1 MAVAEEH
8 KPMEKE
14 KRRALGRGLESL
26 LPSGPRV
33 VASPTAAA
41 PAVPSP
47 VVIPAALSP
56 VVPEPVVPQ
65 PGPELVPTP
74 VPETIDEI
82 QAAREPRSQFS
93 QNRGEVAQPQ
103 SQNPHPVSHKTLDK
117 DGAPS
122 SVDSRT
128 EVSAPHEVAFGQQV
142 IEIPLDSI
150 DENPY
155 QTRRTFDPAA
165 LQELAESI
173 KATGVAQPV
182 VVRPAANANAAAANR
197 RYVLVLGERRCR
209 ASKLAGKTTVP
220 AIVRALGN
228 EQAAEMTIVE
238 NLQRQ
243 DLNCLEQAQ
252 AFARLSK
259 EFNLTQEQIGQRTGV
274 SRESVA
280 NYLRMLKLPK
290 AVLDLIGAGKLGFSE
305 ARVLLEAAP
314 HMGEVGVMDLAFDA
328 AKRDLTVRQLKE
340 RVEFFLHPELHQ
352 PEPPKPKVVDPNVAD
367 AERQLRE
374 ALGMRVR
381 VLSYQGNKGQ
391 VVIRYESLAD
401 FDRIFERLSQ
411 DV

>member
-1 MAVAEEH
+1 VAVIEEH
-8 KPMEKE
+8 KPVE

-33 VASPTAAA
+33 VAAA
-41 PAVPSP
+41 PTTAVTP
-47 VVIPAALSP
+47 VVIPAAVAP
-56 VVPEPVVPQ
+56 VIAE
-65 PGPELVPTP
+65 PGPELVPMP
-74 VPETIDEI
+74 GEI
-82 QAAREPRSQFS
+82 GEIHAARERAPLKPKPGLNGPPSS
-93 QNRGEVAQPQ
+93 VEAA
-103 SQNPHPVSHKTLDK
+103 S
-117 DGAPS
+117 GAPS
-122 SVDSRT
+122 SVEASRAGAP
-128 EVSAPHEVAFGQQV
+128 APHVTGQPSESVHQ
-142 IEIPLDSI
+142 IPLDQI

-155 QTRRTFDPAA
+155 QTRRTFDEAG
-165 LQELAESI
+165 LNELAESI
-173 KATGVAQPV
+173 KANGLAQPV
-182 VVRPAANANAAAANR
+182 VVRPGANG

-209 ASKLAGKTTVP
+209 ASRLAGKTAVS
-220 AIVRALGN
+220 AIVRMLGN

-290 AVLDLIGAGKLGFSE
+290 PVLDLIGAGKLGFSE

-314 HMGEVGVMDLAFDA
+314 HVSAETIIDLASMA
-328 AKRDLTVRQLKE
+328 VRLDLTVRDLKQ
-340 RVEFFLHPELHQ
+340 RVEYTLHPELHQ
-352 PEPPKPKVVDPNVAD
+352 PEPPKPKTVDPNVVD

-374 ALGMRVR
+374 SLGMRVR
-381 VLSYQGNKGQ
+381 VMAYQGNKGQ

-401 FDRIFERLSQ
+401 FDRILERLSR

>member
-8 KPMEKE
+8 KPVE

-33 VASPTAAA
+33 VAAA
-41 PAVPSP
+41 PTTAVTP
-47 VVIPAALSP
+47 VVIPAAVAP
-56 VVPEPVVPQ
+56 VIAE
-65 PGPELVPTP
+65 PGPELVPMP
-74 VPETIDEI
+74 GEI
-82 QAAREPRSQFS
+82 GEIHAARERAPLKPKPGLNGPPSS
-93 QNRGEVAQPQ
+93 VEAA
-103 SQNPHPVSHKTLDK
+103 S
-117 DGAPS
+117 GAPS
-122 SVDSRT
+122 SVEASRAGAP
-128 EVSAPHEVAFGQQV
+128 APHGPAPHVSEAPQGQQV
-142 IEIPLDSI
+142 VEIPLDLV

-155 QTRRTFDPAA
+155 QTRRTFDEAA
-165 LQELAESI
+165 LNELAESI
-173 KATGVAQPV
+173 KANGLAQPV
-182 VVRPAANANAAAANR
+182 VVRPGANG

-209 ASKLAGKTTVP
+209 ASRLAGKAAVP
-220 AIVRALGN
+220 AIVRMLGN

-290 AVLDLIGAGKLGFSE
+290 PVLDLIGGGKLGFSE

-314 HMGEVGVMDLAFDA
+314 HVSAETIIDLASMA
-328 AKRDLTVRQLKE
+328 VRLDLTVRDLKQ
-340 RVEFFLHPELHQ
+340 RVEYTLHPELHQ
-352 PEPPKPKVVDPNVAD
+352 PEPPKPKTVDPNVVD

-374 ALGMRVR
+374 SLGMRVR
-381 VLSYQGNKGQ
+381 VMAYQGNKGQ

-401 FDRIFERLSQ
+401 FDRILERLSR

>member
-1 MAVAEEH
+1 VAAIEEH
-8 KPMEKE
+8 KPVE

-33 VASPTAAA
+33 VAAA
-41 PAVPSP
+41 PTTAVTPVAPPP
-47 VVIPAALSP
+47 VVIPAAVAP
-56 VVPEPVVPQ
+56 VIAE

-74 VPETIDEI
+74 GEI
-82 QAAREPRSQFS
+82 AEIHAARERAPLKPKPGL
-93 QNRGEVAQPQ
+93 NGP
-103 SQNPHPVSHKTLDK
+103 
-117 DGAPS
+117 PS
-122 SVDSRT
+122 SVEAASGPPSSGEASRAG
-128 EVSAPHEVAFGQQV
+128 VPAPHVTGQPTESV
-142 IEIPLDSI
+142 NLIPLDQI

-155 QTRRTFDPAA
+155 QTRRTFDEAA
-165 LQELAESI
+165 LNELAESI
-173 KATGVAQPV
+173 KANGLAQPV
-182 VVRPAANANAAAANR
+182 VVRPGASG

-209 ASKLAGKTTVP
+209 ASRLAGKAAVP
-220 AIVRALGN
+220 AIVRMLGN

-243 DLNCLEQAQ
+243 DLNCLEQAH

-290 AVLDLIGAGKLGFSE
+290 PVLDLIGGGKLGFSE

-314 HMGEVGVMDLAFDA
+314 HVSAETIIDLASMA
-328 AKRDLTVRQLKE
+328 VRLDLTVRDLKQ
-340 RVEFFLHPELHQ
+340 RVEYTLHPELHQ
-352 PEPPKPKVVDPNVAD
+352 PEPPKPKTVDPNVVD

-374 ALGMRVR
+374 SLGMRVR
-381 VLSYQGNKGQ
+381 VMAYQGNKGQ

-401 FDRIFERLSQ
+401 FDRILERLSR
-411 DV
+411 DI